1 MLNELIKKLENINII
16 KIISI
21 SNVDSEMNL
30 NIQVALKN
38 YNQLDLIKKE
48 LDSYKDLNYHIN
60 EV

>member
-1 MLNELIKKLENINII
+1 
-16 KIISI
+16 
-21 SNVDSEMNL
+21 MNL

>member
-38 YNQLDLIKKE
+38 YNQLDLVKV
-48 LDSYKDLNYHIN
+48 DSYKDLNYHIN